1 MKQIL
6 LVAFMGAALAFTAAG
21 RDYKVEDRSP
31 VNHTFSGDK
40 KLDVDV
46 ISGSVEIVA
55 DGGNSIRVTGERVIH
70 AADQQNLARAKQ
82 DDVLDMNEKD
92 GTAQIYENGPF
103 RNNNNRSSDYHG
115 FHEGSDRQYNVD
127 WNLTVH
133 VPREI
138 ALRLRDVNG
147 SIRTDGTNGA
157 FDISAVN
164 GSVTGTNIGGS
175 GNISTVNGPTVVS
188 FRENPKS
195 DSSFKSVNGK
205 VDVTYQP
212 NLAAEFDLRTV
223 NGGMFTDF
231 ESVALASSGGGSSKD
246 GKFVYKSHGN
256 SRIRVGSGGP
266 EIRMETVNGSIQI
279 RRAK

>member
-1 MKQIL
+1 
-6 LVAFMGAALAFTAAG
+6 MGATLAFTAAG

-31 VNHTFSGDK
+31 VNHTFSSDK

-46 ISGSVEIVA
+46 ISGSVEIIG

-70 AADQQNLARAKQ
+70 AADQQQVAKAKQ

-103 RNNNNRSSDYHG
+103 RNGNNHSSENHG
-115 FHEGSDRQYNVD
+115 FHEGSDRDYNVN

-133 VPREI
+133 VPRET
-138 ALRLRDVNG
+138 ALHLRDVNG
-147 SIRTDGTNGA
+147 SIKTQDTHGA

-164 GSVTGTNIGGS
+164 GSVTGTNIAGS
-175 GNISTVNGPTVVS
+175 GSISTVNGPTVIT

-212 NLAAEFDLRTV
+212 NLAAEFDLKTV

-231 ESVALASSGGGSSKD
+231 ESVALASSGDASSKN

-256 SRIRVGSGGP
+256 SRIRIGSGGP
-266 EIRMETVNGSIQI
+266 QIRMETVNGSIQI
-279 RRAK
+279 RKAK